1 MARNAGILRGAF
13 GLGVLRTMRGSLK
26 RFVALATICALGVTM
41 ICGLKVACIDLRAS
55 ADRFFDE
62 QDLFDLRVQ
71 STLGITDDDVAALAA
86 LEGVETAE
94 GGWVE
99 TCYTAVGSGSEKVDV
114 KALSASGLNQ
124 PRLVEGHLPVTA
136 DQVAVTRR
144 YLKESGKSIG
154 DTLSFRGSS
163 DDDEDATQ
171 VFARKDYTICG
182 VVLDPTDVN
191 AGEGTMSFRASG
203 SSQYAF
209 FLLPTAV
216 ESEVYTVAYVKVA
229 GSEAPLCYSDA

>member
-1 MARNAGILRGAF
+1 MVRDAGILRGAF

-124 PRLVEGHLPVTA
+124 PRLLEGHLPVTA

-163 DDDEDATQ
+163 DDDEDAAK
-171 VFARKDYTICG
+171 VFARKDYTHLRRGARPHRRQRGRGHDVVSGERKLSVRVLLAARGSG
-182 VVLDPTDVN
+182 V
-191 AGEGTMSFRASG
+191 
-203 SSQYAF
+203 
-209 FLLPTAV
+209 
-216 ESEVYTVAYVKVA
+216 
-229 GSEAPLCYSDA
+229 